1 MAPNAPILKIIPV
14 FNKQDIL
21 NRNMTAFP
29 QLFPIATECSL
40 LIDSMY
46 SAEKLATSHHEE
58 LKGTN
63 ISNKIETPTCKIARR
78 TTKCEQRS
86 NWNLVVIRGRTANR
100 IQATF
105 IACS

>member
-21 NRNMTAFP
+21 NRNMTAFS

-63 ISNKIETPTCKIARR
+63 IQIKSKLPPAKLQEERQSVNNGVTGI
-78 TTKCEQRS
+78 
-86 NWNLVVIRGRTANR
+86 
-100 IQATF
+100 
-105 IACS
+105 